1 MRIRRMFELEAESYI
16 EEQAILS
23 KIPDAIFL
31 KLGGKTKFFVPEE
44 LRDIVFQVKRD
55 LLGRE
60 INEYDG
66 LKSVFPKPPEG
77 GEIIE

>member
-1 MRIRRMFELEAESYI
+1 MRIRRMFELEAENYI

-31 KLGGKTKFFVPEE
+31 KIGGKTKFFIPEE
-44 LRDIVFQVKRD
+44 MRDAVFQIKRD
-55 LLGRE
+55 LVGRE
-60 INEYDG
+60 INEHEG
-66 LKSVFPKPPEG
+66 LMSVFPKVPEG